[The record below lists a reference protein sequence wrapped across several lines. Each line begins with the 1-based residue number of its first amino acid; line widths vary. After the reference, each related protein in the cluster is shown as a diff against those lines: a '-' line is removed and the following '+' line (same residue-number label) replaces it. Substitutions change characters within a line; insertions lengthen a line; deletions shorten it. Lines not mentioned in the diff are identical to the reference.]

1 MSEGNFIKLHRS
13 LLTWEWY
20 SDINTTR
27 VFVHM
32 LFKANWKEGKFQGII
47 IPRGSFVSSIGK
59 LAEET
64 SLTIREVRT
73 AISHLKLTN
82 EVTSK
87 STNKFTIFT
96 VNNYDWYQSNDKP
109 KDNQATNERQSNDIQ
124 TTTIEEY
131 KEYKEEKNNIN
142 EQIESFFEEIWKLYF
157 KKKGKNAVTKKAK
170 KKLFGV
176 GYEKVSAAIQKYK
189 EECEKNRI
197 EDQYIMHGST
207 FFNGRW
213 EEYVV
218 TTMAEET
225 ERPTSDYYQRYL
237 SECEDSEN

>member
-1 MSEGNFIKLHRS
+1 MSEGNFIKLYRS

-20 SDINTTR
+20 SDVNTTR

-32 LFKANWKEGKFQGII
+32 LFKANWKEAKFQGYV
-47 IPRGSFVSSIGK
+47 IPRGSFVSSVGK
-59 LAEET
+59 LAEQT
-64 SLTIREVRT
+64 SLTIQEVRT
-73 AISHLKLTN
+73 AISHLKSTN
-82 EVTSK
+82 EITSK

-96 VNNYDWYQSNDKP
+96 VNNYDLYQSNNIQIN
-109 KDNQATNERQSNDIQ
+109 NQLTNEQQTNNNQS
-124 TTTIEEY
+124 TTIEEY

-170 KKLFGV
+170 KKLFGA

-189 EECEKNRI
+189 EECERNRI

-213 EEYVV
+213 EDYVV
-218 TTMAEET
+218 ESMGEGDSRPAYNNY
-225 ERPTSDYYQRYL
+225 ERWF
-237 SECEDSEN
+237 

>member
-96 VNNYDWYQSNDKP
+96 VNNYDWYQSNDKL
-109 KDNQATNERQSNDIQ
+109 KDNQATNERQSND
-124 TTTIEEY
+124 
-131 KEYKEEKNNIN
+131 NNR
-142 EQIESFFEEIWKLYF
+142 
-157 KKKGKNAVTKKAK
+157 
-170 KKLFGV
+170 
-176 GYEKVSAAIQKYK
+176 
-189 EECEKNRI
+189 RI
-197 EDQYIMHGST
+197 
-207 FFNGRW
+207 
-213 EEYVV
+213 
-218 TTMAEET
+218 
-225 ERPTSDYYQRYL
+225 
-237 SECEDSEN
+237 

>member
-64 SLTIREVRT
+64 SLTVREVRT

-96 VNNYDWYQSNDKP
+96 VNNYDWY
-109 KDNQATNERQSNDIQ
+109 QSNDIQ

-170 KKLFGV
+170 KKLFGA

-189 EECEKNRI
+189 EECEKNRT
-197 EDQYIMHGST
+197 ENQYIMNGST

-218 TTMAEET
+218 ESMG
-225 ERPTSDYYQRYL
+225 ER
-237 SECEDSEN
+237 DSRPAYNNYERWF